1 MDEYRH
7 KILVIFVFFMTNPK
21 FKKENSIIHKKHKKL
36 TRGEE
41 NEKKVENIEF
51 GSRFTLILHCGFHQN
66 DNIFL

>member
-21 FKKENSIIHKKHKKL
+21 LKKENSIIHKKHKKL

-41 NEKKVENIEF
+41 NEKK
-51 GSRFTLILHCGFHQN
+51 SRKYRVWFKVYFDPTLWISSK
-66 DNIFL
+66 

>member
-21 FKKENSIIHKKHKKL
+21 FLRKFSIIHKKHKKL

-41 NEKKVENIEF
+41 NENKLYI
-51 GSRFTLILHCGFHQN
+51 
-66 DNIFL
+66 